1 MKDKSIWSDSVTK
14 NKYRTLKENISCDVL
29 IIGGGIT
36 GFSTAYFLQN
46 TDKKIVL
53 VDGYKICHGTTA
65 KSTGKLTYLQEDLLE
80 KIKNIYDED
89 TSLKYLSSQKEAI
102 RLAKKIILEN
112 DLKCNL
118 ESVNSYIFTDSISG
132 KKKIKNTYQIIKDN
146 SNAKLKDSL
155 PIKISCKKS
164 LETND
169 TFVFN
174 PVKFVYGIA
183 DVIKDRIEIYE
194 NTRVMNIEKKGDYLI
209 AHTKNGN
216 ISAKKIVLACHYP
229 FFLIPYFFPFKTSIE
244 KSFLVASE
252 IKQAK
257 DFSAINV
264 DKDVLS
270 IRYYKD
276 KKKYIILASESASL
290 VNNVNDLQKRD
301 EAIWKMRSKLSPDI
315 KYAWSNHDIMTS
327 DHMPFVGKIKDN
339 LFMATGYNTWGMTNG
354 ILAGK
359 IISDLLLE
367 RDNPY
372 AKLFDP
378 LRNEK
383 NVPKIIGFNLENGY
397 SFIDTKINRKR
408 NFYRDDVKI
417 VKEDGIYYGI
427 YIDENKKEHKVFNK
441 CPHMKCSL
449 SFNYQTKTWDCPCHG
464 SSFDIDGNVIFG
476 PSTHDIKIKKT
487 N

>member
-174 PVKFVYGIA
+174 PVKLLMSL
-183 DVIKDRIEIYE
+183 KIELKS
-194 NTRVMNIEKKGDYLI
+194 M
-209 AHTKNGN
+209 
-216 ISAKKIVLACHYP
+216 KIHAL
-229 FFLIPYFFPFKTSIE
+229 
-244 KSFLVASE
+244 
-252 IKQAK
+252 
-257 DFSAINV
+257 
-264 DKDVLS
+264 
-270 IRYYKD
+270 
-276 KKKYIILASESASL
+276 
-290 VNNVNDLQKRD
+290 
-301 EAIWKMRSKLSPDI
+301 
-315 KYAWSNHDIMTS
+315 
-327 DHMPFVGKIKDN
+327 
-339 LFMATGYNTWGMTNG
+339 
-354 ILAGK
+354 
-359 IISDLLLE
+359 
-367 RDNPY
+367 
-372 AKLFDP
+372 
-378 LRNEK
+378 
-383 NVPKIIGFNLENGY
+383 
-397 SFIDTKINRKR
+397 
-408 NFYRDDVKI
+408 
-417 VKEDGIYYGI
+417 
-427 YIDENKKEHKVFNK
+427 
-441 CPHMKCSL
+441 
-449 SFNYQTKTWDCPCHG
+449 
-464 SSFDIDGNVIFG
+464 
-476 PSTHDIKIKKT
+476 
-487 N
+487 